1 MNDLARLQR
10 VIEYEFS
17 DKELLSLALAHR
29 SVGSQNNERLE
40 FLGDSIVNHVIA
52 EALYQQFPHAREG
65 ELSRMR
71 AALVKGDTLAELA
84 TELGLGQ
91 FLLLGPGEKKSGG
104 HRRGSILADS
114 FEALAGAILLDS
126 SVEVVRSC
134 LLKWFASRLEQL
146 NVSATVKDP
155 KTRLQEYLQGRK
167 KSLPEYDML
176 SVSGEDHNQMFEV
189 ACKIQKPKLQVT
201 GKGETRRK
209 AEQAAAAA
217 ALESLNVVGD

>member
-1 MNDLARLQR
+1 MNDLERLQR
-10 VIEYEFS
+10 VIKYQFS
-17 DKELLSLALAHR
+17 DTELLSLALAHR
-29 SVGSQNNERLE
+29 SVGSHNNERLE

-52 EALYQQFPHAREG
+52 EALYQQFPQAREG

-84 TELGLGQ
+84 TELGLGE

-104 HRRGSILADS
+104 HRRSSILADS

-126 SVEVVRSC
+126 SVEVVRSH
-134 LLKWFASRLEQL
+134 LLTWFASRLQQL
-146 NVSATVKDP
+146 NVSVTVKDP
-155 KTRLQEYLQGRK
+155 KTRLQEFLQGRK
-167 KSLPEYDML
+167 KPLPEYEML

-189 ACKIQKPKLQVT
+189 ACCIAKPELRVI
-201 GKGETRRK
+201 GKGGTRRK

-217 ALESLNVVGD
+217 ALESMNAL